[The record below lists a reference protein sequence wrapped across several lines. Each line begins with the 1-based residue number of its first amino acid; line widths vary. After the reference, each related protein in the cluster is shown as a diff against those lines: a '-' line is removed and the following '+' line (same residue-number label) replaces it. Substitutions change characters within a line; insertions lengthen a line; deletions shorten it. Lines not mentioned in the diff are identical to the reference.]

1 MQANE
6 KRRFRTRE
14 AAAYVRLAPSTMA
27 KMRMRGDGP
36 QYSKA
41 GPRVVIYHEDKL
53 DAWLAARSRRS
64 TGERTDA
71 LLARDREISLDHA
84 TPGAATPARN
94 LAESGGSKP
103 KPSA

>member
-1 MQANE
+1 MTPVDNWETTMQANE
-6 KRRFRTRE
+6 KHRFRTRE

-41 GPRVVIYHEDKL
+41 GPRVVIYYQDEL

-64 TGERTDA
+64 TSQFIDEQ
-71 LLARDREISLDHA
+71 
-84 TPGAATPARN
+84 
-94 LAESGGSKP
+94 
-103 KPSA
+103 